1 MRECLCPKVFELSK
15 EALKV
20 LQDLLGT
27 LSHEVDSTNSQRELV
42 KEIETLKFEL
52 SPSRYKAAL

>member
-1 MRECLCPKVFELSK
+1 MCPKVFELSK

-27 LSHEVDSTNSQRELV
+27 LSHEVDSTYSQKELV